1 VLTLKLFG
9 AATLEGPEGPVT
21 ARGTRGPRLALL
33 ALLALS
39 RGRPVTRDKLAALLW
54 PEAGQQRARAQL
66 SDTVYL
72 VRGALGDAAIL
83 STGDDLILNPDAIT
97 SDLATFERLLAGGD
111 LEAAVGMVAG
121 PLLDGF
127 HLPGAAELDQ
137 LLSAERAEL
146 ADRYAA
152 ALESLAE
159 AAEAAEQHATAGRWW
174 RRLAAHDP
182 GSGRVALR
190 LMRALEAA
198 GDRAGALRFAR
209 AHAEVLRREF
219 DTGPDPDVVAFEEQL
234 RHAPRLRSAPSAVP
248 PDRPPDA
255 EPPTK
260 TLADQPAAWR
270 SSRRLGWVLA
280 VTPLIALGLWWA
292 APRLARQPPGPLA
305 GGSSVAVLPFA
316 NLSADPEHAYFSDG
330 LSEQVISAL
339 SRVEKLRV
347 AARSSSFALRDG
359 SLDVRAI
366 GDTLGVQTVLEGAVR
381 REGDRLRVTARLSD
395 ATSGYQLWSAQYER
409 EMADAFVVQDEI
421 ARDIASAL
429 ELRLTPSA
437 TVGADDPPGLEAYD
451 RYLRGLYLRNSLS
464 VEALRQAAA
473 HFDRAIALEPRFAL
487 AYAGKA
493 SVVAPLIYFGGV
505 SREDGVAEMRALT
518 DRALALAPELGEA
531 HVALGILKLFF
542 EWDWEGA
549 RAALVRAVE
558 LNPNDA
564 HAHHHLANYLH
575 AMGRV
580 EEAAVSRE
588 RALALDPL
596 NARTRFV
603 MADEYLDLGRLDRAI
618 DAYRRAFQLDPVNP
632 LGLGLGPSVPATAGL
647 ALMTAGRADEAVED
661 LLRVALLR
669 NANTGEL
676 DGMRR
681 AYAAAGLRGFWRAWL
696 DLDARQSAGSENT
709 LRTAAL
715 WALAG
720 DTTRALDGLERAY
733 VERNPGLIYLRTDF
747 GFAGF
752 RSHPRFRQVAQ
763 RMRLPEPQ
771 LPTR

>member
-1 VLTLKLFG
+1 M
-9 AATLEGPEGPVT
+9 T

-72 VRGALGDAAIL
+72 VRGVLGDAAIL
-83 STGDDLILNPDAIT
+83 SAGDDLLLNPDAIT
-97 SDLATFERLLAGGD
+97 SDLASFERLLAGGD

-159 AAEAAEQHATAGRWW
+159 AAEAAQQHATAGRWW

-219 DTGPDPDVVAFEEQL
+219 DTGPDPEVVAFEEQL
-234 RHAPRLRSAPSAVP
+234 RRAPRLRSAPSAVP
-248 PDRPPDA
+248 ADRQPDA
-255 EPPTK
+255 EPPAPSM
-260 TLADQPAAWR
+260 ADQPAARR

-280 VTPLIALGLWWA
+280 ATPLVAVGLWWA
-292 APRLARQPPGPLA
+292 APRLVREPPGHPA
-305 GGSSVAVLPFA
+305 GGSSVAVLPFT
-316 NLSADPEHAYFSDG
+316 NLSADPDHAYFSDG

-347 AARSSSFALRDG
+347 AARSSSFALRNG

-421 ARDIASAL
+421 ARDIARAL
-429 ELRLTPSA
+429 ELRLTASA

-451 RYLRGLYLRNSLS
+451 RYLRGLYLRNGLS

-473 HFDRAIALEPRFAL
+473 HFDRAIALEPGFAL

-549 RAALVRAVE
+549 RVALVRAVE

-603 MADEYLDLGRLDRAI
+603 MANEYLDLGRLDRAI
-618 DAYRRAFQLDPVNP
+618 DTYRRAFQLDPVNP

-720 DTTRALDGLERAY
+720 DTTRAMDGLERAY

-763 RMRLPEPQ
+763 RMHLPEPQ
-771 LPTR
+771 LPAR

>member
-1 VLTLKLFG
+1 MTLKLFG
-9 AATLEGPEGPVT
+9 AATLEGPEGPVA

-39 RGRPVTRDKLAALLW
+39 RGRAVTRDKLAALLW
-54 PEAGQQRARAQL
+54 PEARPQRARAQL

-72 VRGALGDAAIL
+72 VRAALGDAAIL
-83 STGDDLILNPDAIT
+83 STGDDLLLNPDAVT
-97 SDLATFERLLAGGD
+97 SDLATFERLLAEGQ
-111 LEAAVGMVAG
+111 LEAAVGVVAG

-137 LLSAERAEL
+137 LLSAERVDL
-146 ADRYAA
+146 ADRYGA

-159 AAEAAEQHATAGRWW
+159 AAEAEQRHAAAARWW
-174 RRLAAHDP
+174 RRLATHDP

-190 LMRALEAA
+190 LMRALDAA
-198 GDRAGALRFAR
+198 GDRAGALRLAR
-209 AHAEVLRREF
+209 AHTEFLRKEF
-219 DTGPDPDVVAFEEQL
+219 DAGPDPDVVASEEQL
-234 RHAPRLRSAPSAVP
+234 RHTPRPRRPAAVATP
-248 PDRPPDA
+248 EPAADA
-255 EPPTK
+255 EPP
-260 TLADQPAAWR
+260 APAPAGR
-270 SSRRLGWVLA
+270 PDARGSSRRRLRWVLA
-280 VTPLIALGLWWA
+280 ATPLVVLGLWWS
-292 APRLARQPPGPLA
+292 APRLSRQAAARSA

-316 NLSADPEHAYFSDG
+316 NLSADPEHTYFSDG

-339 SRVEKLRV
+339 SRVENLRV
-347 AARSSSFALRDG
+347 AARSSSFALRNG

-381 REGDRLRVTARLSD
+381 RNGGRLRVTARLSD
-395 ATSGYQLWSAQYER
+395 ATTGYQLWSAQYDR
-409 EMADAFVVQDEI
+409 EMADAFAVQDEI
-421 ARDIASAL
+421 ARDIARAL
-429 ELRLTPSA
+429 ELRLTASPTLGA
-437 TVGADDPPGLEAYD
+437 TGPPGLEAYD

-473 HFDRAIALEPRFAL
+473 HFDRAIELEPGFAL

-505 SREDGVAEMRALT
+505 SRGDGVAEMRALT
-518 DRALALAPELGEA
+518 ERALALAPELGEA

-549 RAALVRAVE
+549 RVALNRAVE

-580 EEAAVSRE
+580 EEAVVARE

-603 MADEYLDLGRLDRAI
+603 IADEYLELGQGDRAI
-618 DAYRRAFQLDPVNP
+618 GEYRRAFQLDPVNP
-632 LGLGLGPSVPATAGL
+632 LGLGLGPGLPATAGL
-647 ALMTAGRADEAVED
+647 ALMVAGRYDEAVED

-669 NANTGEL
+669 SADAQEL

-681 AYAAAGLRGFWRAWL
+681 AYGAGGMSGFWRAWL
-696 DLDARQSAGSENT
+696 DLDARRGAGSENT

-720 DTTRALDGLERAY
+720 DTVHAMDGLERAY
-733 VERNPGLIYLRTDF
+733 RERNPGLIYLRTDL
-747 GFAGF
+747 GFAGL
-752 RSHPRFRQVAQ
+752 RSHPGFRAVVQ
-763 RMRLPEPQ
+763 RMRLPEPP
-771 LPTR
+771 LPAR